1 MNITFYNVTDSPNKL
16 EKDIT
21 HVIGSARAL
30 APTGQINVL
39 NPVVTVA
46 WDNINGDSIINA
58 NYAYIDT
65 FQRYYWINCGID
77 TAKRIIVSGK
87 VDYLMTYAAGIK
99 NCPATIVRAE
109 LGKPTYIIDDKLPI
123 EPDRFATHGINFPE
137 TPLTFNNGLV
147 TPQYIMI
154 TR

>member
-77 TAKRIIVSGK
+77 TAKRIVVSGK
-87 VDYLMTYAAGIK
+87 VDYLMTYAADIK

-109 LGKPTYIIDDKLPI
+109 LGKPTYVPDTKYPIDTSRYFI
-123 EPDRFATHGINFPE
+123 EGIDFDDSPYLRDS
-137 TPLTFNNGLV
+137 TPSQPYV
-147 TPQYIMI
+147 VI